1 MSWALDERDW
11 HLCCTEHGQ
20 DPGSVLGV
28 YGARRSSEVA
38 ILGLGTPEVSAILA
52 GACSSSVAEA
62 AQACRAQASP
72 RWPEGG
78 SAQHLLLL
86 DLGGNVVLLVGD
98 LQVGDEQ
105 HGDALPL
112 QLLHMSYHSCNKY

>member
-1 MSWALDERDW
+1 M
-11 HLCCTEHGQ
+11 
-20 DPGSVLGV
+20 
-28 YGARRSSEVA
+28 
-38 ILGLGTPEVSAILA
+38 A

-86 DLGGNVVLLVGD
+86 ELGGNVVLLVGD

-105 HGDALPL
+105 HGDALPP
-112 QLLHMSYHSCNKY
+112 QLLHMSCIVAINTELNHILKFLEQLGGLGEQLVLALVVG